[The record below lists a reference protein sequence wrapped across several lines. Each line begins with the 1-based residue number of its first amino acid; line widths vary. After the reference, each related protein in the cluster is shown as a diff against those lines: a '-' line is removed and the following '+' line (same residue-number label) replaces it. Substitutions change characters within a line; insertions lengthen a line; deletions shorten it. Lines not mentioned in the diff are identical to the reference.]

1 MPRALN
7 RARGMSLF
15 SRKKEELSLHKI
27 KQNGRRW
34 LSGLLALIMIAGLIP
49 ASRLTASAAGG
60 GGGAPDSI
68 QMQKA
73 AFADAGSFDD
83 PNLPSATAAYNKK
96 ALMRVFY
103 MEVGDYVVPGFCA
116 NHDLHVNYKPHAM
129 TWSNGESIQTAQGGK
144 YAAGYNIFKW
154 YVAKYMR
161 SNYIRDTCGITEKNW
176 KDKYPGNPK
185 VQNYENAVQQWAD
198 ENGYGWYAYSS
209 EWTMQLDAGDRPK
222 GRSPAKFFCQK
233 THRSNRSYRY
243 FLIYKQ

>member
-1 MPRALN
+1 M
-7 RARGMSLF
+7 
-15 SRKKEELSLHKI
+15 HTI
-27 KQNGRRW
+27 KQKGRRW
-34 LSGLLALIMIAGLIP
+34 LSGLLAVIMLAGLIP

-154 YVAKYMR
+154 YVAKYLR
-161 SNYIRDTCGITEKNW
+161 SNYIRDTCGITDGQKNVSGNWW
-176 KDKYPGNPK
+176 KKYPDNPK

>member
-1 MPRALN
+1 
-7 RARGMSLF
+7 
-15 SRKKEELSLHKI
+15 
-27 KQNGRRW
+27 
-34 LSGLLALIMIAGLIP
+34 
-49 ASRLTASAAGG
+49 
-60 GGGAPDSI
+60 
-68 QMQKA
+68 MQKA

-154 YVAKYMR
+154 YVAKYLR

-176 KDKYPGNPK
+176 KKWKEDNQPNNDRI
-185 VQNYENAVQQWAD
+185 QNLENAIQAWAD

-209 EWTMQLDAGDRPK
+209 EWTMQLDAGARA
-222 GRSPAKFFCQK
+222 GGGGGAANFF
-233 THRSNRSYRY
+233 
-243 FLIYKQ
+243 